1 MAERRV
7 AVVGAGLAGL
17 SCAARLARAGYRVDV
32 FEQRDQVGGKAGTL
46 SLGGFRFDTGPSL
59 ATMPHVFAQLFEE
72 VGERFEEALSFL
84 PLEPIC
90 RYFFDDGT
98 RLAAFSDARAFGE
111 EIEAGTTDSRER
123 LDRFLAH
130 GRRLYGLTADLFLWH
145 SLHEAASYLRIA
157 ALRSL
162 LGLWRIDALRSMDAA
177 HRSFFRD
184 PRLVQLFNRY
194 ATYNGSSPYRAP
206 ATLDII
212 PYVEYALG
220 GYAVDGGIYAIP
232 AALAALA
239 RRQGAG
245 IHLGAR
251 VQRILVQEGRV
262 SGIRVGGQDL
272 GYDVVVSNTD
282 MLRTYVDLLADP
294 QAPLARRYLRLEPSS
309 SGLVFFWGIGRSHPE
324 LGVNNIF
331 FSGDYPAEFRALFA
345 ERRCP
350 EDPTVY
356 VNITSKVT
364 PGDAP
369 SGGENWFV
377 LVNAPCNT
385 GQDWQAAA
393 AATRR
398 RVLRRLGR
406 ALGADLEEQ
415 IQVEWVMSPADIELE
430 TGSRLGSLYGISS
443 NTRAAA
449 FLRHRNRCLHPRGL
463 DLCGGSVHPGGG
475 MPLAVLSGKIA
486 ADLIRRHEP
495 IRRGVRA

>member
-1 MAERRV
+1 MTERRV

-17 SCAARLARAGYRVDV
+17 SCAARLARSGYRVEV
-32 FEQRDQVGGKAGTL
+32 FEQRQQVGGKAGTV

-72 VGERFEEALSFL
+72 VGESLEGRLRFIR
-84 PLEPIC
+84 LEPIC
-90 RYFFDDGT
+90 RYFFADGT
-98 RLAAFSDARAFGE
+98 RLAAFSDARAFGR
-111 EIEAGTTDSRER
+111 EIEANTTDSRER
-123 LDRFLAH
+123 LERFLAH
-130 GRRLYGLTADLFLWH
+130 GRRIYGLTADLFLWH
-145 SLHEAASYLRIA
+145 SLHEASAYLRLA

-194 ATYNGSSPYRAP
+194 ATYNGSSPFRAP

-220 GYAVDGGIYAIP
+220 GYAVDGGIFAIP
-232 AALAALA
+232 EALAALA
-239 RRQGAG
+239 RRQGAA
-245 IHLGAR
+245 IRLGAR
-251 VQRILVQEGRV
+251 VERILTRDGRV

-272 GYDVVVSNTD
+272 AYDVVVANSD
-282 MLRTYVDLLADP
+282 VLRTYVELLEDP

-309 SGLVFFWGIGRSHPE
+309 SGLVFFWGIGRSRPE
-324 LGVNNIF
+324 LAVNNIF
-331 FSGDYPAEFRALFA
+331 FSGDYAAEFRALFD
-345 ERRCP
+345 ERRCA

-356 VNITSKVT
+356 VNITSKLT
-364 PGDAP
+364 PADAP
-369 SGGENWFV
+369 GGGENWFV
-377 LVNAPCNT
+377 LVNAPCDT

-398 RVLRRLGR
+398 RVLQRLGA
-406 ALGADLEEQ
+406 ALDGDLENE
-415 IQVEWVMSPADIELE
+415 IQVERVMTPADIERE

-443 NTRAAA
+443 NTRLAA
-449 FLRHRNRCLHPRGL
+449 FLRHRNRSLRPRGL
-463 DLCGGSVHPGGG
+463 YLCGGSVHPGGG

-495 IRRGVRA
+495 VRRGVRA